1 MTAPRGDPNG
11 MQDYND
17 LAQDYA
23 QHRRAEPIVVAALI
37 AGGAVGR
44 ATRVLEVGCG
54 TGNYI
59 GAIAAETGCSANG
72 VDVST
77 EMLAFAR
84 QRCPGVALRECPAE
98 RLAAT
103 DGAFDF
109 VYSVDAIHH
118 FASTREF
125 FREAARVLAPGARI
139 ATVTHSAELLRA
151 GAVLSRYFPE
161 TIEANIARYPP
172 LSQLKDEMASAKFA
186 EIDDQVVTFEAEITD
201 AEMYASKANSTLH
214 LISDE
219 AFERGMARLRRDLA
233 EGPIRGTRAYLV
245 LWGTK
250 APGP

>member
-1 MTAPRGDPNG
+1 
-11 MQDYND
+11 MQDYNH
-17 LAQDYA
+17 LAHDYA
-23 QHRRAEPIVVAALI
+23 AHRRAEPIVIAALI
-37 AGGAVGR
+37 AGGAVGE

-59 GAIAAETGCSANG
+59 AAIAAETGCSANG

-84 QRCPGVALRECPAE
+84 RRRPGVTLRECPAE
-98 RLAAT
+98 RIELP
-103 DGAFDF
+103 DGVFDF

-118 FASTREF
+118 FASTSDF
-125 FREAARVLAPGARI
+125 YCEAARVLAPGGRI
-139 ATVTHSAELLRA
+139 ASVTHSAALLRV

-172 LSQLKDEMASAKFA
+172 LGQLKDEMASAGFA

-214 LISDE
+214 LISKE

-245 LWGTK
+245 LWGAK
-250 APGP
+250 APGS

>member
-1 MTAPRGDPNG
+1 

-17 LAQDYA
+17 LARDYA
-23 QHRRAEPIVVAALI
+23 QHRRAEPTVIAALI

-77 EMLAFAR
+77 EMLTFAR
-84 QRCPGVALRECPAE
+84 QRCPGVTLTECPAE
-98 RLAAT
+98 RLALP
-103 DGAFDF
+103 DGAQDF

-118 FASTREF
+118 FGSTRAF
-125 FREAARVLAPGARI
+125 FREAARVLAPGGRI
-139 ATVTHSAELLRA
+139 ASVTHSAALLRV
-151 GAVLSRYFPE
+151 GGVLAHYFPE
-161 TIEANIARYPP
+161 TVEANIARYPP
-172 LSQLKDEMASAKFA
+172 LSQLKDEMASAGFT
-186 EIDDQVVTFEAEITD
+186 EIGESVVELAVVTD
-201 AEMYASKANSTLH
+201 GSVYANQADSTLH

-219 AFERGMARLRRDLA
+219 AYERGMARLNDDLA
-233 EGPIRGTRAYLV
+233 KGPVEGMRRYLV
-245 LWGTK
+245 ITGAK

>member
-1 MTAPRGDPNG
+1 

-17 LAQDYA
+17 LAHDYA

-37 AGGAVGR
+37 AGGDVGP

-59 GAIAAETGCSANG
+59 GAIAAQTGCSANG

-84 QRCPGVALRECPAE
+84 RRCPGVALTECPAE
-98 RLAAT
+98 RLALP
-103 DGAFDF
+103 DGAQDF

-118 FASTREF
+118 FASTRAF
-125 FREAARVLAPGARI
+125 FREAARVLAPGGRI
-139 ATVTHSAELLRA
+139 ASVTHSAALLRV

-172 LSQLKDEMASAKFA
+172 PGQLRDEMASAGFA
-186 EIDDQVVTFEAEITD
+186 EIEESVVEFAVVTD
-201 AEMYASKANSTLH
+201 GSVYANKADSTLH

-219 AFERGMARLRRDLA
+219 AYERGMARLNDDLA
-233 EGPIRGTRAYLV
+233 KGPVEGIRRYLV
-245 LWGTK
+245 ITGTK
-250 APGP
+250 SSGP

>member
-1 MTAPRGDPNG
+1 
-11 MQDYND
+11 MQDYNH
-17 LAQDYA
+17 LAHDYA
-23 QHRRAEPIVVAALI
+23 AHRRAEPIVIAALI
-37 AGGAVGR
+37 AGGAVGE

-84 QRCPGVALRECPAE
+84 QRRPGVTLTECPAE
-98 RLAAT
+98 RLALP
-103 DGAFDF
+103 DGAHDF
-109 VYSVDAIHH
+109 VYTVDAIHH
-118 FASTREF
+118 FASTRAF
-125 FREAARVLAPGARI
+125 FREAARVLAPGGRI
-139 ATVTHSAELLRA
+139 ASVAHSAALLRV

-172 LSQLKDEMASAKFA
+172 LGRLKDEMASAGFA

-214 LISDE
+214 LISKE

-245 LWGTK
+245 LWGAK